1 MPTVLI
7 DGLAIE
13 VEGLVCEPMPS
24 SGGNVD
30 IKFRTAAMLELQ
42 PQRHGVML
50 VFDIGESLYHGI
62 FRLAGF
68 TISPGRWDYEFSSVG
83 PVIPMPP

>member
-1 MPTVLI
+1 VLTVLI
-7 DGLAIE
+7 DGLAVE

-30 IKFRTAAMLELQ
+30 VRFHTAAMVGL
-42 PQRHGVML
+42 PQGQGVML
-50 VFDIGESLYHGI
+50 AFDIGGTLYHGL
-62 FRLAGF
+62 FRLSGF
-68 TISPGRWDYEFSSVG
+68 TIRPGRCDYEFSSVG